1 MRSDKMTKKGQNEN
15 ISTKQLIEQEA
26 IKLFYNDGYSKTT
39 LRKIAEN
46 CNIEHPGLF
55 TPHKRKKKQPQKIM
69 NRYFAWLNNE
79 SVKFSKT
86 CTKEEW
92 ANQYPLLYYWTLHY
106 VLMKGDEHFSAFQL
120 EYTRNGF
127 ESILAVAI
135 EHTQHLPRLFSNKN
149 YNKKG
154 NDLFIDVNILA
165 HCEMALSEMI
175 LHKQIDINRAVLFA
189 VKVMNLIDDLG
200 IAITQEMVDGF
211 INKYFPI
218 ENRGKYNHLLEMIEN
233 PS

>member
-1 MRSDKMTKKGQNEN
+1 MTKKGQNEN

-46 CNIEHPGLF
+46 CNIVHSGIFNHYKSKNELASLF
-55 TPHKRKKKQPQKIM
+55 VD
-69 NRYFAWLNNE
+69 RYFSWLINE

-92 ANQYPLLYYWTLHY
+92 TNQYPLLYYWTLHY

-127 ESILAVAI
+127 
-135 EHTQHLPRLFSNKN
+135 
-149 YNKKG
+149 
-154 NDLFIDVNILA
+154 
-165 HCEMALSEMI
+165 
-175 LHKQIDINRAVLFA
+175 
-189 VKVMNLIDDLG
+189 
-200 IAITQEMVDGF
+200 
-211 INKYFPI
+211 
-218 ENRGKYNHLLEMIEN
+218 
-233 PS
+233 